1 MTMTSLLAENF
12 VNSMMHS
19 SKAMTGGVRG
29 MGEGSSIG
37 RFFALLFVFLIIIL
51 IKSYIIYLGYN
62 YIMPRVI
69 FSLNQDKS
77 STPQEVMSR
86 FRPITFIEAIILTI
100 FANTLLGA

>member
-12 VNSMMHS
+12 VNSMMPS

-51 IKSYIIYLGYN
+51 IKSYIVYLGYN

>member
-12 VNSMMHS
+12 VNSVMPS
-19 SKAMTGGVRG
+19 SNTMTGGVRG
-29 MGEGSSIG
+29 MNGASSTG
-37 RFFALLFVFLIIIL
+37 RFFALLLVFLIIIL

-62 YIMPRVI
+62 YIMPRMI
-69 FSLNQDKS
+69 FSLNQEKA

-86 FRPITFIEAIILTI
+86 FRPITFTESIILTI

>member
-12 VNSMMHS
+12 VNSIMPV
-19 SKAMTGGVRG
+19 SKVLTGGARG
-29 MGEGSSIG
+29 MGQESTPG
-37 RFFALLFVFLIIIL
+37 RFFALLLVFLIIIL
-51 IKSYIIYLGYN
+51 IKSYIVYLGYN
-62 YIMPRVI
+62 YIMPRMI
-69 FSLNQDKS
+69 FSLNQEKS